1 MSQPNQS
8 SGSNVWPD
16 WMMLALN
23 AHQASLRHRCPACSW
38 DPMGEE
44 YHRCKWIAAAKAVA
58 ADMQGSGQ
66 WPAMRPMSDPDL
78 DEIVRQ
84 KTRIL
89 VRVRA
94 RGADEERWIVVYGYM
109 SGVSMP
115 VSAPPRRMWLCPDS
129 GVAYMEKEIIG
140 WWPLPEVPRG

>member
-1 MSQPNQS
+1 MSQQNQS
-8 SGSNVWPD
+8 SGSGAQPD
-16 WMMLALN
+16 
-23 AHQASLRHRCPACSW
+23 CS
-38 DPMGEE
+38 
-44 YHRCKWIAAAKAVA
+44 
-58 ADMQGSGQ
+58 Q
-66 WPAMRPMSDPDL
+66 WPAMRSMNNPDL

-89 VRVRA
+89 VRVQPRGIAEVRA
-94 RGADEERWIVVYGYM
+94 RRDAEEFWTVVYGYM